1 MCHIIRAQ
9 IELTMEE
16 DDLLYGDLKEAGVNA
31 EILALREALEKERK
45 ISDGLRE
52 EIAQHKA
59 QIISLVNDRTQLE
72 TNAVTIFNTAM
83 REIKRKDAE
92 LARLRGCKS

>member
-1 MCHIIRAQ
+1 MD
-9 IELTMEE
+9 E

-31 EILALREALEKERK
+31 EILALREALAQERK
-45 ISDGLRE
+45 VSDALRE

-59 QIISLVNDRTQLE
+59 QIMSLVNDRTQLE
-72 TNAVTIFNTAM
+72 TNTVAIYNTAL

-92 LARLRGCKS
+92 LARLRGNSKN